1 MTIAAGFSWF
11 SLIPGVEGDGLIA
24 SMYGGVENI
33 PPSAVGGAGI
43 FMAACFVS
51 ALLISFAFFA
61 NRALVSAVSKGGT
74 EAFQADETLT
84 VRNVAE
90 ITISTLSGLLETN
103 FTKKDLRQFLPL
115 LGSFFLFIW
124 IANLLGL
131 IPGLVPPTDNI
142 NTNIGMA
149 LVVFVI
155 FNFVGLKR
163 DAKSYVGHLWGPI
176 FVTGFLLFPIEI
188 VSLIFRPVSLT
199 LRLTGNMF
207 GDHTVFSVMSNL
219 LPNIA
224 AEAQMG
230 AMAEW
235 FAFFIPIPLPFL
247 GLALLV
253 SSVQAIVFTLL
264 SATYIGTAIPHAD
277 HH

>member
-1 MTIAAGFSWF
+1 MIMASGFSWF

-24 SMYGGVENI
+24 AMYGGVENI
-33 PPSAVGGAGI
+33 PPNAVGGAGI
-43 FMAACFVS
+43 FVAACFVS
-51 ALLISFAFFA
+51 VLLISFAFLA
-61 NRALVSAVSKGGT
+61 NRALVTATAKGGT

-84 VRNVAE
+84 IRNIAE
-90 ITISTLSGLLETN
+90 IIISTLSGLFETN
-103 FTKKDLRQFLPL
+103 FTKKDLRLFLPL
-115 LGSFFLFIW
+115 LGTFFLFIW
-124 IANLLGL
+124 IANMLGL
-131 IPGLVPPTDNI
+131 VPGLLPPTDNI
-142 NTNIGMA
+142 NTNIGIA
-149 LVVFVI
+149 LVVFVL
-155 FNFVGLKR
+155 FNVVGLKR

-176 FVTGFLLFPIEI
+176 FITGFLLFPIEL

-230 AMAEW
+230 PVVEW
-235 FAFFIPIPLPFL
+235 IAFFVPVPLPFL

-253 SSVQAIVFTLL
+253 STVQAIVFTLL

>member
-1 MTIAAGFSWF
+1 MTMAAGFSWF

-24 SMYGGVENI
+24 WMYGDTI
-33 PPSAVGGAGI
+33 PPNAVGGAGI

-51 ALLISFAFFA
+51 VVLISFAFLA

-74 EAFQADETLT
+74 EAYQADDTLT
-84 VRNVAE
+84 IRNVAE
-90 ITISTLSGLLETN
+90 ITISTLSGLLDTN

-131 IPGLVPPTDNI
+131 VPGLVPPTDNI

-176 FVTGFLLFPIEI
+176 FITGFLLFPIEL

-219 LPNIA
+219 LPDIA
-224 AEAQMG
+224 ANGQMG
-230 AMAEW
+230 AVAEW
-235 FAFFIPIPLPFL
+235 IAFFIPIPLPFL